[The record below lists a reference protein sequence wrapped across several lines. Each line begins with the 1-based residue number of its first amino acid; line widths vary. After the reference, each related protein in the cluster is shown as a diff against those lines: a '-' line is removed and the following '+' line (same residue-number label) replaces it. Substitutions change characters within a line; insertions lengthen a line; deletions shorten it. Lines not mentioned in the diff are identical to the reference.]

1 MPIEF
6 IQQSQPTGLGKNVIL
21 LILCFI
27 LIGCQQT
34 ENTKDVEAVLDKIL
48 KCYGYENM
56 PIGRVFFKDN
66 HIFLEDD
73 RCMVSFELPIE
84 CDTTK
89 RYPGMC
95 GGTGNSFWIDSFDET
110 FNVTINENLTD
121 TSLSNFI
128 VSNLNGDLL
137 WSCPIMIDG
146 AKIGHPGFAYDENHI
161 SFSVDGVSKYQMV
174 VNNKCQEDT
183 SLRAFSL
190 HKISKLGDNYLN
202 AFNIDG
208 KAFVVYKNKAE
219 VPVRMENLKDKD
231 FLKYGFYFEYP
242 YLLLL
247 NKEYN
252 QLYVEKYK
260 LDNDIFVFVDFI
272 SIDELCVRDKWD
284 ECGWIFPCDDGACIR
299 IKQPGKTKFIKLKNW

>member
-1 MPIEF
+1 MLRSFFDSFFLYDSEVDLVKDKFKRLKSLYDWSGMPIEF

-34 ENTKDVEAVLDKIL
+34 ENTKDVEAVLNKIL

-95 GGTGNSFWIDSFDET
+95 GGAGNSFWIDSFDKT

-121 TSLSNFI
+121 SSLSNFI
-128 VSNLNGDLL
+128 VSNLNGGHL
-137 WSCPIMIDG
+137 WSGP
-146 AKIGHPGFAYDENHI
+146 F
-161 SFSVDGVSKYQMV
+161 
-174 VNNKCQEDT
+174 
-183 SLRAFSL
+183 
-190 HKISKLGDNYLN
+190 
-202 AFNIDG
+202 
-208 KAFVVYKNKAE
+208 
-219 VPVRMENLKDKD
+219 
-231 FLKYGFYFEYP
+231 
-242 YLLLL
+242 
-247 NKEYN
+247 
-252 QLYVEKYK
+252 
-260 LDNDIFVFVDFI
+260 
-272 SIDELCVRDKWD
+272 
-284 ECGWIFPCDDGACIR
+284 
-299 IKQPGKTKFIKLKNW
+299 